1 MKTLALALSLF
12 LSFFFFFKPTKRKEG
27 DQLGDL
33 SSVSIGSGGNLF
45 PFSYSVGIEG
55 EEKPEANPCQNPSLP
70 LFFDLPCR
78 P

>member
-1 MKTLALALSLF
+1 MRTLALALSLI
-12 LSFFFFFKPTKRKEG
+12 LSFTFFFKPTKRREG

-33 SSVSIGSGGNLF
+33 LSVTIGSGGNLF
-45 PFSYSVGIEG
+45 PLSYSVGIKG
-55 EEKPEANPCQNPSLP
+55 EEKPEANLCQNPSLP